1 MLLRTTAL
9 ILLAA
14 AASVLHYSA
23 SPILEQNQ
31 KVREWPAV
39 DATVTARFVENSG
52 PRKRHVAAAGATRPF
67 IEQLPATNL
76 VVEYRHEANGV
87 IYRRV
92 QPTPRTE
99 ELAPAG
105 PNLFTDREAS
115 YTRKA
120 HYDPAK
126 PSELFIPKAFGLGD
140 YGQVFFWAPVFALG
154 FGALVLR
161 KPGGSLATA
170 SGPSERG
177 WHPLQPKYSIR
188 HRVSGAWG
196 VAIACNLI
204 AGWAAYDFFTGE
216 PRTRSALTSALA
228 CVALLPGFVAA
239 GIAMY
244 YSWMARRVG
253 DARVWLDAPRATPG
267 TRLAARFE
275 LPVKA
280 DVEIEQVVV
289 TLACV
294 RSEFTGSLRF
304 TDRVIW
310 EQRFE
315 RAPAHRRRAAAGGK
329 IEFEQRFEVPPDAQP
344 SFAGGV
350 TGPWIEWEIRVEFH
364 LDNGPDYRGKFPLV
378 MEAA

>member
-1 MLLRTTAL
+1 MLLRITAL

-14 AASVLHYSA
+14 AASVLHYAA

-31 KVREWPAV
+31 KVKDWPAV
-39 DATVTARFVENSG
+39 DARVTARFVEGSVRAKSDDG
-52 PRKRHVAAAGATRPF
+52 GGATRPSLG
-67 IEQLPATNL
+67 ELPPANL

-87 IYRRV
+87 IYRKVR
-92 QPTPRTE
+92 PTPRTE
-99 ELAPAG
+99 ELVPAG
-105 PNLFTDREAS
+105 PNLMTDGEGS

-140 YGQVFFWAPVFALG
+140 YGQIFFWGPVFALG

-161 KPGGSLATA
+161 KPGRSLRTATA
-170 SGPSERG
+170 PAERG
-177 WHPLQPKYSIR
+177 WHRLQPKYSIR

-196 VAIACNLI
+196 VAITCNLI
-204 AGWAAYDFFTGE
+204 AGWAAYDFLTGE
-216 PRTRSALTSALA
+216 PRTRSSLTSALA

-239 GIAMY
+239 GLAVY
-244 YSWMARRVG
+244 YSWMARRAG
-253 DARVWLDAPRATPG
+253 DARVWIDAPRATPG

-275 LPVKA
+275 LPLRA
-280 DVEIEQVVV
+280 DVDVEKVVV

-294 RSEFTGSLRF
+294 RSEFRGSLRF
-304 TDRVIW
+304 TDRVTW

-315 RAPAHRRRAAAGGK
+315 RARAPRRRAAAGGK
-329 IEFEQRFEVPPDAQP
+329 MEFEQRFEVPPDAQP

-350 TGPWIEWEIRVEFH
+350 TGPWIEWELRVEFH
-364 LDNGPDYRGKFPLV
+364 LIDGPDYRGKFPLV
-378 MEAA
+378 MEVA